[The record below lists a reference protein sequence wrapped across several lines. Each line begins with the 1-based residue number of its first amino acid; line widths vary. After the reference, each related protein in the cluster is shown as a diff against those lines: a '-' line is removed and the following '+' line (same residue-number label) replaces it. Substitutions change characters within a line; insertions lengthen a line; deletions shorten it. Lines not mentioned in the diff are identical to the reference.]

1 MTVLSMPASEF
12 PYPIEGCAEV
22 FFYKIN
28 TPLDEPSGRTGS
40 SQTHALLTIFPGI
53 IINLLHIVFLSSLWL
68 TKDAFKY
75 G

>member
-1 MTVLSMPASEF
+1 MTILSMPASEF

-40 SQTHALLTIFPGI
+40 SHAHAVLTMFLGI
-53 IINLLHIVFLSSLWL
+53 IVNLPRIVFLSSLKL
-68 TKDAFKY
+68 TKDAFKF